1 MTNAEL
7 AKRQERAVRETY
19 VIAQTPE
26 GFRVYAPTDPKRAYL
41 VTGSA
46 EQPACTCPDFGLHAA
61 DATWRCKHILAVL
74 GQQPAGNGASVAPD
88 PSEAEERRAIQEE
101 SRAPRKRK
109 AVSTNGNGANG
120 TGHMLVKRSVS
131 PDGRIDSLSVEF
143 SAPLDSLPDDAIR
156 DRAQQLIALQSSIVG
171 GFLSR
176 REPSPAVRPV
186 SQTRGPSGQPPQAA
200 APSGSPAVPRV
211 VPPALPPTVPQA
223 VPLAV
228 PAQLVNVAGMDSKWG
243 RRLFINVQVNGKTLK
258 LFGKREELAAAV
270 AAAGF
275 NGVEIQEGIDLNVPC
290 RVTTKPSPDG
300 RYTNI
305 DRVLPAN
312 NQQQPRRGWS

>member
-19 VIAQTPE
+19 VIAQTQE

-46 EQPACTCPDFGLHAA
+46 ENPACTCPDFGLHAA
-61 DATWRCKHILAVL
+61 DPTWRCKHILAVL
-74 GQQPAGNGASVAPD
+74 GQQQAGNGASTAPD

-101 SRAPRKRK
+101 GRAPRKRK
-109 AVSTNGNGANG
+109 AAGTNGNGASG

-171 GFLSR
+171 GFLNH
-176 REPSPAVRPV
+176 REPPPAVRPAPH
-186 SQTRGPSGQPPQAA
+186 TNGQPRQPPSA
-200 APSGSPAVPRV
+200 APANGSPVVPPV
-211 VPPALPPTVPQA
+211 VPPAVPQ
-223 VPLAV
+223 AV
-228 PAQLVNVAGMDSKWG
+228 PAQLVNVAGMDGKWG

-275 NGVEIQEGIDLNVPC
+275 SGVEIKEGTDLNVPC

-300 RYTNI
+300 KYTNVN
-305 DRVLPAN
+305 RVLPAN
-312 NQQQPRRGWS
+312 GQQQPRKGWS